1 MYAQILEDIHNKTWT
16 NEDVWWLAKEK
27 AAILGG
33 NDKEII
39 NPKFVPALKEAMVD
53 SKEFGSISAYDLI
66 VKRYAQMQQG
76 VDVFD
81 PFTGPISDNE
91 GNLKIKDG
99 ERASKQDLLGIMY
112 YVDNVEGS
120 IPK

>member
-1 MYAQILEDIHNKTWT
+1 
-16 NEDVWWLAKEK
+16 
-27 AAILGG
+27 
-33 NDKEII
+33 
-39 NPKFVPALKEAMVD
+39 
-53 SKEFGSISAYDLI
+53 
-66 VKRYAQMQQG
+66 MQQG

-91 GNLKIKDG
+91 GNLKIKAG
-99 ERASKQDLLGIMY
+99 EKASKEDLLSIMY